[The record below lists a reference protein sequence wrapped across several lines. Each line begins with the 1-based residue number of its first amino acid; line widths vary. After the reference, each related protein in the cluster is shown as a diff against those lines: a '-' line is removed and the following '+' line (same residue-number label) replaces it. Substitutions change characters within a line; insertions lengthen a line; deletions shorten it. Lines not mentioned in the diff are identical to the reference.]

1 MGPPQPPTSLNEPY
15 VAALDTGAL
24 APVEAPMHLP
34 LVPGQSLL
42 WGIRPPDRPH
52 VSYIFGTLHAV
63 GIQTTLP
70 DYGLDWRME
79 ETQRLIVETV
89 ADWRGESLLDDAL
102 LPDGVKLF
110 HVLRPGQYRR
120 ATWFFN
126 RFAGLDR
133 DVLDE
138 YTPAHLAL
146 LAGTYMRHEGNYL
159 DFVLRDYARVLRIR
173 VEGLE
178 SINEQLA
185 PLAGLDWREQGKLL
199 DEVIRAGR
207 RPAPET
213 DALIRHYR
221 QADLDS
227 VALLLRNLPNPA
239 YHPVVLENRNDLLL
253 RRIEEALEPGPALI
267 AVGVGN
273 LPGET
278 GLLARLREAGYEV
291 WAILPE
297 AASANR

>member
-1 MGPPQPPTSLNEPY
+1 
-15 VAALDTGAL
+15 
-24 APVEAPMHLP
+24 
-34 LVPGQSLL
+34 
-42 WGIRPPDRPH
+42 
-52 VSYIFGTLHAV
+52 VSYLFGTLHAV

-79 ETQRLIVETV
+79 ETQRLVVETV

-102 LPDGVKLF
+102 LPDGLKLF

-120 ATWFFN
+120 AVWFLG
-126 RFAGLDR
+126 RYAGLDQ

-146 LAGTYMRHEGNYL
+146 MAGTYLRHEGNYL
-159 DFVLRDYARVLRIR
+159 DFVLRDYARVLDIR

-178 SINEQLA
+178 SVNEQLA
-185 PLAGLDWREQGKLL
+185 PLAALDWREQGRLL
-199 DEVIRAGR
+199 DRVLRAAR

-213 DALIRHYR
+213 GALIRSYQ

-227 VALLLRNLPNPA
+227 VAVLLRALPHPA
-239 YHPVVLENRNDLLL
+239 YHPVVLETRNGLLL
-253 RRIEEALEPGPALI
+253 ERIEEALEPGPAFI

-273 LPGET
+273 LPGEA

-291 WAILPE
+291 WPILPE
-297 AASANR
+297 EASANR